1 MVGFGSELRRV
12 RWIGAPVI
20 GIAIAAVAACGG
32 NSGNNAT
39 TVTQT
44 VAATAT
50 VQTSTESIAPSGE
63 GVATAAT
70 SADLKVCGAPNG
82 LETRGMP
89 FVKSFRGFK
98 NTLGT
103 NTSQTVNA
111 KELTEQLYALTTIGA
126 TAGFTDGSEAINEAS
141 LEVRQAT
148 RNLVQGAQSVIHNLA
163 KGESLQINPSEYTDL
178 MITFASTIRAC
189 KDAGYTVSWYQ
200 AVQQ

>member
-1 MVGFGSELRRV
+1 MGFSSEMRRV
-12 RWIGAPVI
+12 RLFGAPVL
-20 GIAIAAVAACGG
+20 GIAIATVAACGG

-44 VAATAT
+44 VASTTT
-50 VQTSTESIAPSGE
+50 VQTSTASIAPSGD
-63 GVATAAT
+63 GVATA
-70 SADLKVCGAPNG
+70 ADLKVCGAPDG

-178 MITFASTIRAC
+178 MITFASAIRAC